1 MTDTIILRKN
11 MRKNSYIESVFLLV
25 LSFLFFFAKSEVLPN
40 FAYTVA
46 ALLLMVYFVVSGFVR
61 IFKQKEERLYAI
73 SYFATSYCIASS
85 VPILFVA
92 DSSLFRNLLFVLSLA
107 NLIFII
113 YLASFVKPSKQRG
126 VLVIHH
132 LSLSFFLSAS
142 LLG

>member
-1 MTDTIILRKN
+1 MKN
-11 MRKNSYIESVFLLV
+11 NSYIESVLLLV
-25 LSFLFFFAKSEVLPN
+25 LSFLFFFAKNEALPN
-40 FAYTVA
+40 FAYIIV
-46 ALLLMVYFVVSGFVR
+46 ALLLLVYFVVLGFVR
-61 IFKQKEERLYAI
+61 FFRQKEERLCAI

-92 DSSLFRNLLFVLSLA
+92 DSSLFRNLLFALSLA

-126 VLVIHH
+126 GLIIHH

-142 LLG
+142 LWA